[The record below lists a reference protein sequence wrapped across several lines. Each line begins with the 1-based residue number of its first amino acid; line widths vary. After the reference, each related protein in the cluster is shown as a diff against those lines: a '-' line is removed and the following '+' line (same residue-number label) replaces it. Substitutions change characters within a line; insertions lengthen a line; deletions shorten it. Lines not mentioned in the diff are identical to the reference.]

1 MAKSELAW
9 ICGIVPKA
17 TNQRIVA
24 LCKELN
30 VSVGLPET
38 VFRFPL
44 HISMK
49 KSFQTVDFE
58 KVRED
63 LSVLVKA
70 HGPLECVTGKL
81 VVHRN
86 MIWLPVQKTAPITAL
101 HNAIDQLLLEKYG
114 IPLDRFDR
122 DFNPHVSLFTSGKPE
137 QIQEMFSLL
146 REEPEGLESL
156 RMTINRFVIGA
167 SGHRD
172 VFYEV

>member
-1 MAKSELAW
+1 MGKTTKSELAW

-30 VSVGLPET
+30 ASVGLPET
-38 VFRFPL
+38 VFRF
-44 HISMK
+44 
-49 KSFQTVDFE
+49 
-58 KVRED
+58 
-63 LSVLVKA
+63 
-70 HGPLECVTGKL
+70 
-81 VVHRN
+81 
-86 MIWLPVQKTAPITAL
+86 
-101 HNAIDQLLLEKYG
+101 
-114 IPLDRFDR
+114 PLDRFDR

-137 QIQEMFSLL
+137 QIQEMFDML